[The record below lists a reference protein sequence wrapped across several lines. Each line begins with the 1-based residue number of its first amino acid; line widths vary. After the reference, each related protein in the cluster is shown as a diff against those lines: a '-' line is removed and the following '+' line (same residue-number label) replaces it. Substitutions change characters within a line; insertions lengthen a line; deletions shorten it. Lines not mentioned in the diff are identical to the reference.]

1 MSGNKC
7 NLNRV
12 LSKASKKAKFEQRPE
27 GSKGVS
33 LEEVWE
39 HYSWKSKQLMQRP
52 ILNSKSDPGFIKN
65 EQGGKSDRV
74 EKVEGDE
81 AQEKTGWK
89 WRDQPLVQ
97 HCCL

>member
-1 MSGNKC
+1 
-7 NLNRV
+7 
-12 LSKASKKAKFEQRPE
+12 
-27 GSKGVS
+27 
-33 LEEVWE
+33 
-39 HYSWKSKQLMQRP
+39 MQRP